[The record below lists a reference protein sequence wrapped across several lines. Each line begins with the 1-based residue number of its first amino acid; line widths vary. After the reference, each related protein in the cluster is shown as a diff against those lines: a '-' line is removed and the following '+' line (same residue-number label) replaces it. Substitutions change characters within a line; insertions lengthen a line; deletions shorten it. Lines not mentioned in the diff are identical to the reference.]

1 MLIRDILELSPIFEL
16 RSLLVLSFLK
26 DGKKLFQFVT
36 WVSSFKWNNN
46 SHVFCGREWTAVDIT
61 VELSLSYFFLFC
73 RETLIGIA
81 SKPLHKTFL
90 ILFGVDF
97 SNMSNY
103 EMD

>member
-1 MLIRDILELSPIFEL
+1 M
-16 RSLLVLSFLK
+16 
-26 DGKKLFQFVT
+26 
-36 WVSSFKWNNN
+36 SSFKWNNN